1 MSQEKQKMTHHK
13 RKSRE
18 TADKTEA
25 KRPRLGDVWAVHSAG
40 GWPQDLSLD
49 RAEIYEGRT

>member
-1 MSQEKQKMTHHK
+1 MTDRKRDVPQKPN
-13 RKSRE
+13 SE
-18 TADKTEA
+18 GCC
-25 KRPRLGDVWAVHSAG
+25 RPTLDDVWPVHSAG